1 MNAKIIA
8 VVVAAIIIVAG
19 IGAFLLLQNNET
31 KEVVGNSDG
40 RLQIYGNA
48 NNDDY
53 IDANDVSLI
62 KDIVSK
68 NSDSDSSNDIDWK
81 KLYPYAD
88 ANHDGKVDST
98 DATIAQAL
106 ADRKEGTIVYYLDGN
121 DEVKSIEYPI
131 KSICVLGTATFTA
144 AQSLGLSDIVYGRSG
159 TSQTND
165 VIYKDI
171 WSKPAVSSTM
181 VDFDISLFSNVADKV
196 SGGIDA
202 IIQNNGGMGAP
213 IDSDTAIELEK
224 LGTQTITMKFD
235 VKGEENYY
243 LTLGFL
249 CGADDRAKKVI
260 GLMDSVYET
269 VDKAVK
275 DVGSKPS
282 VLCCW
287 VTGSMGTGFY
297 ATSTDSVAAF
307 VKAAGGDLI
316 EIPDGSMDITSGT
329 VGILDDKYNG
339 DYILAPVRTSV
350 SYLDDKDD
358 WKSVWESTT
367 GSTSTLSLMDACPD
381 KTFLFMYGMPFIC
394 KVAYAVECMYGSSVS
409 SGYGDSINQKWVEMC
424 YIQNLGSD
432 YKVSEHGFC
441 IGKKDF
447 GGESSGSGTAT
458 SISMYV
464 DAAEIKIGESKLLSY
479 VTSPEGSKATGSTV
493 WKSSDTSVATV
504 DAGTVT
510 GVAAGTATI
519 TLTIGSLSTQCTV
532 TVIDD
537 SVKDYSKTV
546 CGVDA
551 DKIASAFASKYDG
564 VFGTYT
570 VDPGATSEHASV
582 TATSGTR
589 TFTIV
594 FDGNIEA
601 ASMFQDA
608 VNSGAIEAPLGMPG
622 ETSSEVSY
630 SGTFDGFY
638 GYKHEASAMA
648 TFTAL
653 EFAAYDENVFVDAYS
668 TWQYRPSSL
677 ATDAEIKEFIDAVA
691 LAVADPSGTGPVT
704 PVAGADDVAAAFV
717 SNYGTGAFG
726 TYSVDGSSTASTASA
741 VATIGNRTPTMTFKV
756 NSAAQTLYNS
766 AVSSGDIEALLGMP
780 GETATEFVYNGGF
793 DGCYVYKHEASA
805 MAKFTALKF
814 AAYYG
819 NIYVDGYT
827 VWQYRA
833 SDLATD
839 AEINELLDAVFK
851 AVSGASGGS
860 GESEEP
866 ENPAS
871 ITLSAASLTLL
882 AGDSIGIEATV
893 SDGSAVTWTSSDE
906 SIATYSEG
914 NIVGVAYG
922 TATIT
927 ATAGSATAECAVT
940 VLSGTAFDAGADK
953 VAEAFVSSYGAGMF
967 GTYAVD
973 SGSDGTVATV
983 TDGTHY
989 FRVIGDCLPDE
1000 LFETLSAAVDAKP
1013 DPYGNGP
1020 KAALDLS
1027 KYGFDN
1033 SSACTYTV
1041 SMGGTMTWM
1050 YFAVTEGYIAVD
1062 GTLKIQSY
1070 RGASSDALF
1079 DGFFYA
1085 LKSAMD
1091 SQTVVSADADGAATK
1106 FVSAYSAS
1114 STFGTMSVDEK
1125 SNDMLAIA
1133 TFETGSRVA
1142 PYTAVAFYGCSD
1154 ASDRLAAAK
1163 TAIDSEIAEMGM
1175 PATDVSTTA
1184 SFDGFYGKA
1193 VTMSMGTS
1201 AFTMLFF
1208 AAYDGDIFVDGYS
1221 SYQLHRNTAATSE
1234 EIDALMTALASAL
1247 S

>member
-1 MNAKIIA
+1 MNTKIIA
-8 VVVAAIIIVAG
+8 IVAAAIIAVAAV
-19 IGAFLLLQNNET
+19 GAFLLLQNNESE
-31 KEVVGNSDG
+31 EVVGYTDG
-40 RLQIYGNA
+40 RLHVFGNA

-53 IDANDVSLI
+53 LNADDVAFV
-62 KDIVSK
+62 KDIISK
-68 NSDSDSSNDIDWK
+68 NSDGDSSNDVDWK
-81 KLYPYAD
+81 TKYPYAD
-88 ANHDGKVDST
+88 ANHDGKLDSS
-98 DATIAQAL
+98 DVTITQAL
-106 ADRKEGTIVYYLDGN
+106 ADRKEGTTVYYLDGN
-121 DEVKSIEYPI
+121 DEVKSLEYPV

-171 WSKPAVSSTM
+171 WAKPAVSSTM
-181 VDFDISLFSNVADKV
+181 VDFDLSLFSNVADKV

-202 IIQNNGGMGAP
+202 IVQNNGGMGAP
-213 IDSDTAIELEK
+213 IDEETAAELEK

-235 VKGEENYY
+235 VKGEEDYY

-249 CGADDRAKKVI
+249 CGADDKAKKVVGI
-260 GLMDSVYET
+260 MDDVYAK
-269 VDKAVK
+269 VDEAVSKA
-275 DVGSKPS
+275 GSKPS

-297 ATSTDSVAAF
+297 ASSQASVSAF
-307 VKAAGGDLI
+307 IPAAGGDLI

-350 SYLDDKDD
+350 SYLDAKDD

-394 KVAYAVECMYGSSVS
+394 KVAYALESMYGSYVD
-409 SGYGDSINQKWVEMC
+409 SGYGDSVNQEWVEMC

-447 GGESSGSGTAT
+447 GGQSSDTGTAT

-479 VTSPEGSKATGSTV
+479 VTTPAGSKATGSTV

-532 TVIDD
+532 TVVDD

-546 CGVDA
+546 CDADA
-551 DKIASAFASKYDG
+551 DKIASAFVNTYNG

-570 VDPGATSEHASV
+570 LDPGATSKHASV

-589 TFTIV
+589 TFTII
-594 FDGNIEA
+594 FDGNAEA
-601 ASMFQDA
+601 ASMYQDA

-622 ETSSEVSY
+622 ETVSEYSY
-630 SGTFDGFY
+630 TGSFDGFY

-653 EFAAYDENVFVDAYS
+653 KFAAYDGNVFINGYD

-677 ATDAEIKEFIDAVA
+677 ATDSEIDEFLDAISK
-691 LAVADPSGTGPVT
+691 AVADPDGSGIILPEVN
-704 PVAGADDVAAAFV
+704 AKDIASAFV
-717 SNYGTGAFG
+717 SEYGSGAFG
-726 TYSVDGSSTASTASA
+726 TYVVDDTSTDSDATVS
-741 VATIGNRTPTMTFKV
+741 ATIGKRVITMAFSI
-756 NSAAQTLYNS
+756 NSAADVLYQK
-766 AVSSGDIEALLGMP
+766 AVSSGEIEAVLGMP
-780 GETATEFVYNGGF
+780 GETSSEYVYNGAF
-793 DGCYVYKHEASA
+793 DGYYGYKHEASA
-805 MAKFTALKF
+805 MAKFTAFKF
-814 AAYYG
+814 VAYKDDVL
-819 NIYVDGYT
+819 VDGYT

-833 SDLATD
+833 NDLATD
-839 AEINELLDAVFK
+839 EEIAELLDAVAK
-851 AVSGASGGS
+851 AIGATGS
-860 GESEEP
+860 GSGSE
-866 ENPAS
+866 PATIAIS
-871 ITLSAASLTLL
+871 DTSVDLV
-882 AGDSIGIEATV
+882 AGDVGEIEATV
-893 SDGSAVTWTSSDE
+893 SDGSAISWSSSNE
-906 SIATYSEG
+906 AVATVSEG
-914 NIVGVAYG
+914 VITAVAYG
-922 TATIT
+922 TAVIT
-927 ATAGSATAECAVT
+927 AASGDLKAECT
-940 VLSGTAFDAGADK
+940 VNVMPSTVFDAGADK
-953 VAEAFVSSYGAGMF
+953 VAQSFVDSYGSGLF
-967 GTYAVD
+967 GTYSVEA
-973 SGSDGTVATV
+973 GSDGECATV
-983 TDGTHY
+983 TDGSHY
-989 FRVIGDCLPDE
+989 FRLLGDCDPDG
-1000 LFETLSAAVDAKP
+1000 LFEILSAAVDAKP

-1020 KAALDLS
+1020 KADLDLS

-1033 SSACTYTV
+1033 SDACTYAV
-1041 SMGGTMTWM
+1041 NMGGNMTWM
-1050 YFAVTEGYIAVD
+1050 YFAVTDGYIAVD

-1070 RGASSDALF
+1070 RGTSSDALF

-1091 SQTVVSADADGAATK
+1091 SQTVVSADADGAAAA
-1106 FVSAYSAS
+1106 FVSTYSAS
-1114 STFGTMSVDEK
+1114 STFGTMSVDDQ

-1133 TFETGSRVA
+1133 LFETGSRVA
-1142 PYTAVAFYGCSD
+1142 PTTAVAFYGCTD
-1154 ASDRLAAAK
+1154 ASDRFEEAK
-1163 TAIDSEIAEMGM
+1163 TTIDSMIAEMGM
-1175 PATDVSTTA
+1175 PAVDVTTKA

-1193 VTMSMGTS
+1193 VNMSMGTS

-1208 AAYDGDIFVDGYS
+1208 AAYDGDLFVDGYS
-1221 SYQLHRNTAATSE
+1221 SYQLHRNTVATSE
-1234 EIDALMTALASAL
+1234 EIDAMMYALASAL
-1247 S
+1247 N

>member
-1 MNAKIIA
+1 MNMKILA
-8 VVVAAIIIVAG
+8 VVAAAIIIVAG
-19 IGAFLLLQNNET
+19 IGAFLLLQNNDTE
-31 KEVVGNSDG
+31 KFVGNSDG
-40 RLQIYGNA
+40 RLQVYGNA

-53 IDANDVSLI
+53 LNADDVTLI
-62 KDIVSK
+62 KNIVSK

-88 ANHDGKVDST
+88 ANNDGKVDSA
-98 DATIAQAL
+98 DATVAQNL
-106 ADRKEGTIVYYLDGN
+106 ADRKEGTTVYYLDGN
-121 DEVKSIEYPI
+121 SDVKSIEYPV

-213 IDSDTAIELEK
+213 IDSDTEAELSK

-249 CGADDRAKKVI
+249 CGADDKAKKVV

-275 DVGSKPS
+275 DAGEKPT

-297 ATSTDSVAAF
+297 ASSAASVSAF
-307 VKAAGGDLI
+307 IPAAGGDLI

-339 DYILAPVRTSV
+339 DFILAPVRTSV
-350 SYLDDKDD
+350 SYLDDKED

-381 KTFLFMYGMPFIC
+381 RTFLFMYGMPFIC
-394 KVAYAVECMYGSSVS
+394 KVAYAVECMYGSYVS
-409 SGYGDSINQKWVEMC
+409 SGYGDDINQKWVEIC

-447 GGESSGSGTAT
+447 GGESGESGVAT

-464 DAAEIKIGESKLLSY
+464 DTAEIKIGESKLLSY
-479 VTSPEGSKATGSTV
+479 VTAPAGSKATGTTV
-493 WKSSDTSVATV
+493 WKSSDTSVATI

-537 SVKDYSKTV
+537 SVKDYTKTV
-546 CGVDA
+546 CDADA
-551 DKIASAFASKYDG
+551 DKIASSFVSKYNG

-570 VDPGATSEHASV
+570 LDPGATSKHASV
-582 TATSGTR
+582 SAVSGSR

-601 ASMFQDA
+601 ASMYEDA

-622 ETSSEVSY
+622 ETISEYSY
-630 SGTFDGFY
+630 TGTFDGFC
-638 GYKHEASAMA
+638 GYKHEATAMA

-653 EFAAYDENVFVDAYS
+653 KFAAYDGNVFVNGYD
-668 TWQYRPSSL
+668 TWQYRPSAL
-677 ATDAEIKEFIDAVA
+677 ATDDELKEFVDAVA
-691 LAVADPSGTGPVT
+691 SSVSDPSESGAVT
-704 PVAGADDVAAAFV
+704 PVMGADEIAAAFV
-717 SNYGTGAFG
+717 SAYGASSFG
-726 TYSVDGSSTASTASA
+726 TYSVDAGSSDSSATA
-741 VATIGNRTPTMTFKV
+741 VATIGTRTPSIVFRV
-756 NSAAQTLYNS
+756 NSAAETLYNN
-766 AVSSGDIEALLGMP
+766 AVSSGEIEALLGMP
-780 GETATEFVYNGGF
+780 GETATEFVYSGGF
-793 DGCYVYKHEASA
+793 DGCYAYKHEAFA

-814 AAYYG
+814 AVYYG
-819 NIYVDGYT
+819 NVYIDGYT
-827 VWQYRA
+827 VWQYHA
-833 SDLATD
+833 GNLATD
-839 AEINELLDAVFK
+839 EEIKELLDALAK
-851 AVSGASGGS
+851 AVGTSGGS
-860 GESEEP
+860 DKPSA
-866 ENPAS
+866 PAS
-871 ITLSAASLTLL
+871 IDLSETTISLV
-882 AGDSIGIEATV
+882 AGDSVGIEATV
-893 SDGSAVTWTSSDE
+893 SDGSSVTWSSSDE
-906 SIATYSEG
+906 SIAIIADGSIT
-914 NIVGVAYG
+914 GVAYG
-922 TATIT
+922 TAVIT
-927 ATAGSATAECAVT
+927 AAVGDVKAECT
-940 VLSGTAFDAGADK
+940 VNVLPETILNAGADK
-953 VAEAFVSSYGAGMF
+953 VAAAFVSSYGSGLF
-967 GTYAVD
+967 GTYFVESD
-973 SGSDGTVATV
+973 SDGSSAMVS
-983 TDGTHY
+983 DGSHY
-989 FRVIGDCLPDE
+989 FRILGSYDADD
-1000 LFETLSAAVDAKP
+1000 LFETLSASVDAKP
-1013 DPYGNGP
+1013 DPYANGA
-1020 KAALDLS
+1020 KVALDLS
-1027 KYGFDN
+1027 MYGFDN
-1033 SSACTYTV
+1033 SNACTYTV

-1050 YFAVTEGYIAVD
+1050 YFAVTEGNMAVD

-1079 DGFFYA
+1079 DGFFNA

-1091 SQTVVSADADGAATK
+1091 HQTVVSADVDDVAAK
-1106 FVSAYSAS
+1106 FVSSYSS
-1114 STFGTMSVDEK
+1114 VSTFGTMSIAEG

-1133 TFETGSRVA
+1133 LFETGSRVA
-1142 PYTAVAFYGCSD
+1142 PTTAVAFYGCTD
-1154 ASDRLAAAK
+1154 ASVRFEEAK
-1163 TAIDSEIAEMGM
+1163 ATMDSMIADMGM
-1175 PATDVSTTA
+1175 PATEVTTTA

-1193 VTMSMGTS
+1193 VTMAMGPS

-1208 AAYDGDIFVDGYS
+1208 TVYESDVFVDGYS
-1221 SYQLHRNTAATSE
+1221 SYQLHRNAAATSE
-1234 EIDALMTALASAL
+1234 EIDAMMSALASAL
-1247 S
+1247 N